1 MTNKKLIKLIAQLV
15 IDNEQDE
22 QGKQK
27 WLLLFK
33 QWEKELIKE
42 E

>member
-27 WLLLFK
+27 WIGLFK
-33 QWEKELIKE
+33 IWEKELIKE
-42 E
+42 G